1 MCGSGRCGSR
11 TLERTFELR
20 SSGRGAEV
28 EPWSTHDPLPPAF
41 ERRWRS
47 RLERSSLAHFGFD
60 PAWLIWNA
68 THGHHALAVLLE
80 EGGRAG
86 AMVLREEPDGLTC
99 GWPWR
104 SHAVLEDEGAPLAP
118 SLTPEEGA
126 WFRAAAER
134 LAGQRR
140 LKCYLPGRP
149 GGAGFHAGTTCLNS
163 LAPSEAEL
171 LKGLRQDKRR
181 KIRKATEQG
190 YTVVEADSL
199 EQFRAFAELQRETDA
214 RRDTSSGEPLEDSPE
229 SGESWREWELPWM
242 KLLVAVKDGRVEAGS
257 GFGFLAGGTLD
268 YRTNAS
274 SELGKKDG
282 ANILL
287 GWEGLRRGRERGFK
301 WLNWAGATRFK
312 LDHGARPV
320 EMGCVLGGGWA
331 WAVPNQVTTSLHLA
345 RPRLAELVRSLRARA
360 PGGGHEPAPGHARG
374 H

>member
-1 MCGSGRCGSR
+1 M
-11 TLERTFELR
+11 
-20 SSGRGAEV
+20 
-28 EPWSTHDPLPPAF
+28 
-41 ERRWRS
+41 
-47 RLERSSLAHFGFD
+47 
-60 PAWLIWNA
+60 
-68 THGHHALAVLLE
+68 
-80 EGGRAG
+80 EGEGRAG

-104 SHAVLEDEGAPLAP
+104 SHAVLEDEGRAPAP
-118 SLTPEEGA
+118 ALTPEEGA
-126 WFRAAAER
+126 WFRAVAER
-134 LAGQRR
+134 LAGNRR

-163 LAPSEAEL
+163 LVQSEEEL
-171 LKGLRQDKRR
+171 LRGLRPDKRR
-181 KIRKATEQG
+181 RIRRVTEQG

-199 EQFRAFAELQRETDA
+199 EQFRAFAELQRETDS
-214 RRDTSSGEPLEDSPE
+214 RRGTSSGEPLEDSPD

-257 GFGFLAGGTLD
+257 GFGFLPGCTID

-287 GWEGLRRGRERGFK
+287 GWEGLRRGRERGLK

-331 WAVPNQVTTSLHLA
+331 WTVPNQVTTSLQLA
-345 RPRLAELVRSLRARA
+345 RPRLVELVRSLRARV